1 MRDRQNRGLD
11 ATGGILTDTTL
22 ARRAAG
28 LPTTFPVPH
37 FPTEL
42 GAGVIAFDSGFA
54 SAELLPDLTRF
65 AVSALT
71 VHRAETL
78 QYSANQG
85 QPELRGWIAGY
96 MNEDGC
102 ALTPDNI
109 IVTNGAK
116 HGIELVCK
124 LTLDDGDA
132 VVVTAPT
139 YFSAI
144 PIFRSFGV
152 ELIEVPQDK
161 DGLCVAKLRET
172 LDARAAAGARPPKLI
187 YNVSDFHNPTGL
199 SMSLARRV
207 ALVALAE
214 ERGIR
219 IIEDNP
225 YRRVRFTGGSLP
237 TLKALDRTGTVIH
250 AGTFSKLVAPGLR
263 IGWLAAEP
271 DVIAR
276 LIALKADGGSSAFL
290 QRIVYEF
297 CSSQDFPVH
306 VRRVEKVYA
315 EHRDCM
321 IAALKREL
329 PDVSFT
335 VPEGGY
341 YIWVKLPP
349 HVDGDAVAKRAAE
362 RGVNIIPGTKFF
374 ALDNDYP
381 SNRSTA
387 RNHIRL
393 SYSFATLEEIDEGI
407 VRLADALREVG
418 SS

>member
-1 MRDRQNRGLD
+1 M
-11 ATGGILTDTTL
+11 TDTTF
-22 ARRAAG
+22 ARRAEG

-54 SAELLPDLTRF
+54 SADLLPDLTRF
-65 AVSALT
+65 AMSALT
-71 VHRAETL
+71 THRAETL
-78 QYSANQG
+78 QYSPNQG
-85 QPELRGWIAGY
+85 QPEIRDWIAGY
-96 MNEDGC
+96 MIADGC
-102 ALTPDNI
+102 TALTPDNI
-109 IVTNGAK
+109 IITNGAK

-124 LTLDDGDA
+124 LMLDEGDA

-152 ELIEVPQDK
+152 EFIEAPQDK
-161 DGLCVAKLRET
+161 DGLCVDTLREI

-199 SMSLARRV
+199 SMSVDRRV

-214 ERGIR
+214 ERGVR
-219 IIEDNP
+219 VIEDNP
-225 YRRVRFTGGSLP
+225 YRRVRFTGHSLP
-237 TLKALDRTGTVIH
+237 TLKALDRSGVVIH

-263 IGWLAAEP
+263 IGWLAAER

-276 LIALKADGGSSAFL
+276 LIALKADGGSSALL

-315 EHRDCM
+315 EHRDSM

-329 PDVSFT
+329 PDVSFA

-349 HVDGDAVAKRAAE
+349 HVDSDIVAKLAAE
-362 RGVNIIPGTKFF
+362 RGVNIIPGSKFF
-374 ALDNDYP
+374 ALGNGCP

-393 SYSFATLEEIDEGI
+393 SYSYATLEEIDEGI
-407 VRLADALREVG
+407 IRLADALREVG
-418 SS
+418 AA